1 MSAIYIEGLVRD
13 YPGGVRALDGVDL
26 AVPQGEL
33 FGLLGVNG
41 AGKSTLI
48 KIVVTLMRP
57 QAGTVRVMGW
67 DPRYEAVKIKRL
79 LGVVSQGNNL
89 DNELSLRQN
98 LEFHCR
104 YAGQSRRV
112 YAPRIA
118 RWLER
123 LELDGKQWA
132 RIMQLSG
139 GTRRK
144 VMLAKAFLTEPS
156 LLVLYE
162 PTNGLDPA
170 VRQRVWDAIADFRQ
184 AGGTVFLSSHDLD
197 EVERLCD
204 RAGVLHQGRLRHVQP
219 LSRQQ
224 AQRDRPL
231 ESAFRLVLG
240 DA

>member
-1 MSAIYIEGLVRD
+1 
-13 YPGGVRALDGVDL
+13 
-26 AVPQGEL
+26 
-33 FGLLGVNG
+33 
-41 AGKSTLI
+41 
-48 KIVVTLMRP
+48 
-57 QAGTVRVMGW
+57 
-67 DPRYEAVKIKRL
+67 
-79 LGVVSQGNNL
+79 
-89 DNELSLRQN
+89 
-98 LEFHCR
+98 
-104 YAGQSRRV
+104 
-112 YAPRIA
+112 
-118 RWLER
+118 
-123 LELDGKQWA
+123 
-132 RIMQLSG
+132 MQLSG

-156 LLVLYE
+156 LLVLDE

-219 LSRQQ
+219 LGRQQ

-231 ESAFRLVLG
+231 ESVFRLVLG